1 MTDWELFILGPTGQ
15 ELAQP
20 LRGAAA
26 KWTGR
31 PFEQVDAPD
40 LAVLLCEEPITERA
54 KPKDDTWARY
64 EIAPPLEP
72 PTVSLSRRN
81 DEAVH
86 RPSSPS
92 NYARQLVSAE
102 HPVE

>member
-1 MTDWELFILGPTGQ
+1 
-15 ELAQP
+15 
-20 LRGAAA
+20 
-26 KWTGR
+26 
-31 PFEQVDAPD
+31 
-40 LAVLLCEEPITERA
+40 A

-102 HPVE
+102 HPVERRRSNLPAPSAPTGCYPAGSHASVQRLVICPCATIRPPSRTVNVAPGTTLR